1 MARVLLVEDD
11 WMHRE
16 FLVRVLQIKG
26 YEVAVA
32 VNGEQAINSA
42 RQERPDAI
50 IMDLGLPGID
60 GVEAIR
66 RIRSQA
72 STRSIPIVALTAYA
86 MSEDQERASDAGCDA
101 FESKP
106 VDLDELE
113 HKLRA
118 LIHR

>member
-1 MARVLLVEDD
+1 MVRVLLVEDD

-16 FLVRVLQIKG
+16 FLVRVLEIKG

-32 VNGEQAINSA
+32 VSGEQALDSA
-42 RQERPDAI
+42 RADRPDAI

-60 GVEAIR
+60 GVETIR
-66 RIRSQA
+66 RMRSQA
-72 STRSIPIVALTAYA
+72 ATRRIPIVALTAYA
-86 MSEDQERASDAGCDA
+86 LSEDQQRALDAGCDA

-113 HKLRA
+113 QKLRA
-118 LIHR
+118 LIRR